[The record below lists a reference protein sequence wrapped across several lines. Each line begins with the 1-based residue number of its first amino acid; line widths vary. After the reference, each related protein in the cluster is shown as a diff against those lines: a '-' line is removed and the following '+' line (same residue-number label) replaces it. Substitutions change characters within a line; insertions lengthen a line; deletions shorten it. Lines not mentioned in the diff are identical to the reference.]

1 MQGREATMKTD
12 ILLRHWWLPALR
24 GAIAVAFGLTT
35 LLWPAIT
42 LLTLAALFAAFALVG
57 GAVWTFAALENRAVE
72 TRWWALLLLG
82 LVSLAAGATAMLYPA
97 LTTVVLVMLVG
108 ANALVSGVMD
118 VIVAVRLRKYVR
130 NEWLLVLSGV
140 GSALFGALVLLFPL
154 GAGAL
159 ALAWW
164 IALYA
169 LFTGLL
175 LIALSWRLRSWTRLR
190 PGPSSP
196 AAGAL

>member
-1 MQGREATMKTD
+1 MTD
-12 ILLRHWWLPALR
+12 TLLRHWWLPAVR
-24 GAIAVAFGLTT
+24 GAIAIAFGLTA
-35 LLWPAIT
+35 LMWPGLT

-57 GAVWTFAALENRAVE
+57 GAVWTFAALENRKAD

-82 LVSLAAGATAMLYPA
+82 LASLVAGAIAMLHPG

-118 VIVAVRLRKYVR
+118 IIVAVRLRRYIR

-140 GSALFGALVLLFPL
+140 GSSLFGAFVLLFPL

-164 IALYA
+164 VGLYA
-169 LFTGLL
+169 LFTGVLL
-175 LIALSWRLRSWTRLR
+175 LSLSWRVRSWRRLQHQ
-190 PGPSSP
+190 PSGPV
-196 AAGAL
+196 AGAL

>member
-1 MQGREATMKTD
+1 M
-12 ILLRHWWLPALR
+12 
-24 GAIAVAFGLTT
+24 
-35 LLWPAIT
+35 
-42 LLTLAALFAAFALVG
+42 
-57 GAVWTFAALENRAVE
+57 
-72 TRWWALLLLG
+72 
-82 LVSLAAGATAMLYPA
+82 
-97 LTTVVLVMLVG
+97 
-108 ANALVSGVMD
+108 
-118 VIVAVRLRKYVR
+118 
-130 NEWLLVLSGV
+130 LSGV

-164 IALYA
+164 IALHA

-190 PGPSSP
+190 PGHPSP